1 MGLEWGERMGY
12 AYKNMEGMQGGG
24 SDGGEGMYTIN
35 SERADERTDT
45 TVSPYL
51 PHRLVRVL
59 TRVRSPNLLELVVVE
74 LPIKRAEGEGETT
87 SSERRRSGGGDK
99 ERNSSAMA
107 FAADSFASTSSA
119 SADGRRTAI

>member
-1 MGLEWGERMGY
+1 MGLGWDERMGY
-12 AYKNMEGMQGGG
+12 AYKNREGMQVGG
-24 SDGGEGMYTIN
+24 SDGGEGMYPN
-35 SERADERTDT
+35 SSECADEQTNT
-45 TVSPYL
+45 TVSSYL

-59 TRVRSPNLLELVVVE
+59 TRVRSPNRLELIVVE

-119 SADGRRTAI
+119 SAEGRRTAI